1 MFELHKRRIL
11 NRLDQ
16 ELAPMSRGSIEATED
31 RGAVTA
37 AVLRG
42 ASAPHSPEPAP
53 DLSQMSDAEFRAYKR
68 QFGFD

>member
-1 MFELHKRRIL
+1 
-11 NRLDQ
+11 
-16 ELAPMSRGSIEATED
+16 MSRGSIEATED